1 MPSPETYDVTIIGG
15 GPVGLLLAY
24 QLSRFELSVC
34 VVEKQ
39 DKNSPEGRYGRAITL
54 FPRTLE
60 LLDQLDLVH
69 TMLQQGFAC
78 RSSVT
83 YKDGVR
89 QFPGKVWTFMENI
102 QGTVFDFALVLR
114 QMYTEGILRKR
125 LDKEKV
131 TYHGSMECVAFEIGL
146 DGSEYPVTVHCSGPG
161 GMMTAKS
168 KYLVG
173 ADGGHSLVRRYA
185 NIPFDGDSSED
196 QWIRIDG
203 IVETN
208 MPINRAYGAIE
219 TTTHGNVLWAPLDH
233 GATRIGYAYTPEI
246 AAKYPEGVTEEV
258 AVNEAIA
265 CLRPFN
271 LKFKEVHWW
280 TLYKIGQR
288 MARTFA
294 THNNRVFICGDA
306 AHTHSS
312 GAAQGL
318 NTGIHDAVN
327 LAWKL
332 ALEVHG
338 LSHPEVLNTYTTER
352 QSAVQRL
359 LNYDRDISLL
369 MTHKWPVWYNGDR
382 SADPNVLLGEIF
394 QDAAQ
399 FNTGLGISY
408 EANVINQPLEPSTE
422 VAVGVQPGSRAPDT
436 ELTMPG
442 TFQSVRLHQ
451 VLRNRCQFLAVVFTG
466 GDIETAKLD
475 LLPLREYLDS
485 HPELS
490 THPAIA
496 WLTVCGS
503 AGCSPYEVLG
513 MTGFGDTYFDA
524 RGIAH
529 IAYKLEP
536 RKGRLVVI
544 RPDGLI
550 AFTCTLDGEAIR
562 QHFFRILKS
571 QPEKTCS

>member
-1 MPSPETYDVTIIGG
+1 MTIAQNYDVTIIGG

-24 QLSRFELSVC
+24 QLTRFELSVC
-34 VVEKQ
+34 IMEKQ
-39 DKNSPEGRYGRAITL
+39 DKSTQEGRYGRAITL

-69 TMLQQGFAC
+69 PMLQQGFAC

-83 YKDGVR
+83 
-89 QFPGKVWTFMENI
+89 FPGKVWTFMEDI

-114 QMYTEGILRKR
+114 QMYTEDILRER
-125 LDKEKV
+125 LDREKV
-131 TYHGSMECVAFEIGL
+131 SYHGCMECVDFEVDL
-146 DGSEYPVTVHCSGPG
+146 DESEYPVTVHCSGPG
-161 GMMTAKS
+161 DTMTVKS
-168 KYLVG
+168 KYLIG

-208 MPINRAYGAIE
+208 MPVNRAYGAIE

-246 AAKYPEGVTEEV
+246 AAKYPKGVTEEV
-258 AVNEAIA
+258 ARNEAIA
-265 CLRPFN
+265 CLWPFS

-280 TLYKIGQR
+280 TLYKISQR

-294 THNNRVFICGDA
+294 THDNRVFICGDA

-338 LSHPEVLNTYTTER
+338 LSRPGVLDTYTTER

-369 MTHKWPVWYNGDR
+369 MTHKWPAWYDGDL

-394 QDAAQ
+394 DEAAP
-399 FNTGLGISY
+399 FNTGLGICY
-408 EANVINQPLEPSTE
+408 ETNVINQPWEPSNGAPE
-422 VAVGVQPGSRAPDT
+422 GVRPGTRAPDT
-436 ELTMPG
+436 ELTTPG
-442 TFQSVRLHQ
+442 TFQSVRMHHI
-451 VLRNRCQFLAVVFTG
+451 LRNWCQFHAIVFTG
-466 GDIETAKLD
+466 GDTTTSRSE
-475 LLPLREYLDS
+475 LLSLREYLDS

-490 THPAIA
+490 KHSAIA
-496 WLTVCGS
+496 WLTVCSS

-513 MTGFGDTYFDA
+513 MTGFGDIYFDA
-524 RGIAH
+524 RGLAH
-529 IAYKLEP
+529 CAYKLDP
-536 RKGRLVVI
+536 CKGRLVVI
-544 RPDGLI
+544 RPDGLM
-550 AFTCTLDGEAIR
+550 AFTCTLDGETIR
-562 QHFFRILKS
+562 QHFSRILKS
-571 QPEKTCS
+571 QSDR

>member
-1 MPSPETYDVTIIGG
+1 MPFPQTYDVTIVGG

-24 QLSRFELSVC
+24 QLTRFGLSVC
-34 VVEKQ
+34 LVEKQ
-39 DKNSPEGRYGRAITL
+39 DKSTPEGRYGRAITL

-60 LLDQLDLVH
+60 LLDQLDLVGP
-69 TMLQQGFAC
+69 MLQQGFAC
-78 RSSVT
+78 RTSVT

-89 QFPGKVWTFMENI
+89 QFPGKVWTFMEKI
-102 QGTVFDFALVLR
+102 DGTVFDFALVLR
-114 QMYTEGILRKR
+114 QMFTEEILRER
-125 LDKEKV
+125 LDRKKMV
-131 TYHGSMECVAFEIGL
+131 YYDCMECVGFEVSQ
-146 DGSEYPVTVHCSGPG
+146 DGSEYPVSVDCVGVERVTL
-161 GMMTAKS
+161 KS
-168 KYLVG
+168 KYLIG
-173 ADGGHSLVRRYA
+173 ADGGHSIIRRHA

-208 MPINRAYGAIE
+208 MPLNRSYGAIE

-246 AAKYPEGVTEEV
+246 AAIYPDGVTEEV
-258 AVNEAIA
+258 AVNQAIA
-265 CLRPFN
+265 CLRPFS

-280 TLYKIGQR
+280 TLYKISQR

-294 THNNRVFICGDA
+294 SYNNRVFICGDA

-332 ALEVHG
+332 ALEIHG
-338 LSHPEVLNTYTTER
+338 LSHAEVLDTYTTER

-359 LNYDRDISLL
+359 LDYDRDISLL
-369 MTHKWPVWYNGDR
+369 MTHKWPTWYRGDTR
-382 SADPNVLLGEIF
+382 ADPNILLGEIF
-394 QDAAQ
+394 DQAAP

-408 EANVINQPLEPSTE
+408 ETNVVNQPWGSSSE
-422 VAVGVQPGSRAPDT
+422 VHVGVEPGTRAPDT
-436 ELTMPG
+436 ELTTPG
-442 TFQSVRLHQ
+442 TFQAARLHQ
-451 VLRNRCQFLAVVFTG
+451 VLRNECKFHVLVFSG
-466 GDIETAKLD
+466 ANVEWFQSR
-475 LLPLREYLDS
+475 LLPLRSYLDT
-485 HPELS
+485 HPELER
-490 THPAIA
+490 HPAID

-503 AGCSPYEVLG
+503 AGCSPWEVLG
-513 MTGFGDTYFDA
+513 MPAFGDTYFDA

-529 IAYKLEP
+529 RAYDVDQH
-536 RKGRLVVI
+536 KGGVAVI

-550 AFTCTLDGEAIR
+550 GFTCALDGNTLR
-562 QHFFRILKS
+562 GYFSQILKLE
-571 QPEKTCS
+571 Q